1 MAVRPI
7 DIEKFIGLSEQ
18 HPVLDVRSPGEY
30 HHAHI
35 PGAHSFPL
43 FDDAERKEVGTAYK
57 QISRE
62 KAIKIGLDYFGP
74 KMRPLVE
81 QAEAIA
87 EKSGSRTLLVHCW
100 RGGMRSGAVAWLLDV
115 YGFKVHTLI
124 GGYKSFRRWTL
135 EQFEKEYPLELI
147 GGYTG
152 SGKTDLLNALVKKE
166 EAVLDLEGLAHHKG
180 SAFGNIGQPE
190 QPTQEH
196 FENKLAL
203 ALRNIQKAG
212 PNRIWVEDESQRIGR
227 VNIPG
232 TFWQLMRRTVVRFL
246 DIPFEKRLSYIVE
259 GYGSLDAE
267 RLSDATDRI
276 RKKLGDKNATE
287 AIEFIANGQI
297 TEAFDIL
304 LRYYDKLYKK
314 SLQNREQADELI
326 RLIEAAEV
334 GEENATLLLNTRT
347 S

>member
-100 RGGMRSGAVAWLLDV
+100 RGGMRSGAVAWLLDL

-135 EQFEKEYPLELI
+135 DQFEKKYPFTLI

-152 SGKTDLLNALVKKE
+152 SGKTDLLMALQS
-166 EAVLDLEGLAHHKG
+166 AGQSVLDLEGLAHHKG

-190 QPTQEH
+190 QPSQEQ
-196 FENKLAL
+196 FENKLSL
-203 ALRNIQKAG
+203 ALLNLSKNS
-212 PNRIWVEDESQRIGR
+212 PDKIWVEDESQRIGR
-227 VNIPG
+227 LNVPG
-232 TFWQLMRRTVVRFL
+232 PIWEQMRSAAVLFL
-246 DIPFEKRLSYIVE
+246 EIPFEERLKYIVK
-259 GYGSLDAE
+259 GYGFLEAQ
-267 RLSDATDRI
+267 RLIDATDRI
-276 RKKLGDKNATE
+276 RKKLGDKNATD
-287 AIEFIANGQI
+287 AIEYISNGQI
-297 TEAFDIL
+297 LPAFDIL
-304 LRYYDKLYKK
+304 LRYYDKLYLK
-314 SLQNREQADELI
+314 SLFHRENAQALI
-326 RLIEAAEV
+326 QVIEATEV
-334 GEENATLLLNTRT
+334 NESNIQLLLNHRPK
-347 S
+347 

>member
-7 DIEKFIGLSEQ
+7 DIDKFLELRDA

-43 FDDAERKEVGTAYK
+43 FDDDERKEVGTAYK
-57 QISRE
+57 QINRE

-100 RGGMRSGAVAWLLDV
+100 RGGMRSGAVAWLLDL

-135 EQFEKEYPLELI
+135 DQFEKKYLFALI

-152 SGKTDLLNALVKKE
+152 SGKTDLLMALQS
-166 EAVLDLEGLAHHKG
+166 AGQSVLDLEGLAHHKG

-190 QPTQEH
+190 QPSQEQ
-196 FENKLAL
+196 FENKLSL
-203 ALRNIQKAG
+203 ALLNLSKNS
-212 PNRIWVEDESQRIGR
+212 PDKIWVEDESQRIGR
-227 VNIPG
+227 LNVPG
-232 TFWQLMRRTVVRFL
+232 PIWEQMRSAAVLFL
-246 DIPFEKRLSYIVE
+246 ESPFEERLKYIVK
-259 GYGSLDAE
+259 GY
-267 RLSDATDRI
+267 
-276 RKKLGDKNATE
+276 
-287 AIEFIANGQI
+287 
-297 TEAFDIL
+297 
-304 LRYYDKLYKK
+304 
-314 SLQNREQADELI
+314 
-326 RLIEAAEV
+326 
-334 GEENATLLLNTRT
+334 
-347 S
+347 

>member
-7 DIEKFIGLSEQ
+7 DIDTFLDLRES

-30 HHAHI
+30 RHAHI

-43 FDDAERKEVGTAYK
+43 FDDNERKEVGTTYK
-57 QISRE
+57 QQSRE
-62 KAIKIGLDYFGP
+62 QAIKIGLDFFGP
-74 KMRPLVE
+74 KMRPMVDR
-81 QAEAIA
+81 AEAIA

-100 RGGMRSGAVAWLLDV
+100 RGGMRSGGVGWLLDL
-115 YGFKVHTLI
+115 YGFNVHTLV
-124 GGYKSFRRWTL
+124 GGYKSFRRWSL
-135 EQFEKEYPLELI
+135 EQFEKEYPLQLI

-152 SGKTDLLNALVKKE
+152 SGKTDLLNALVKKG
-166 EAVLDLEGLAHHKG
+166 EAILDLEGLAHHKG

-203 ALRNIQKAG
+203 ALLKAAG
-212 PNRIWVEDESQRIGR
+212 GQTARIWVEDESQRIGQ

-232 TFWQLMRRTVVRFL
+232 AFWENMRQSSVCFL
-246 DIPFEKRLSYIVE
+246 DIPFEKRLAYIVQ
-259 GYGSLDAE
+259 GYGSLDVQ
-267 RLSDATDRI
+267 RLCDATDRI

-287 AIEFIANGQI
+287 AIAFLQNGQI

-304 LRYYDKLYKK
+304 LSYYDKMYKK
-314 SLQNREQADELI
+314 SLFNREQAEKLI
-326 RLIEAAEV
+326 QNIEATAV
-334 GEENATLLLNTRT
+334 HEENAELLLKT
-347 S
+347 STL

>member
-1 MAVRPI
+1 MSVRPI
-7 DIEKFIGLSEQ
+7 DIDKFLELRKQ

-30 HHAHI
+30 QHAHI

-43 FDDAERKEVGTAYK
+43 FSDEERKEIGTAYK

-62 KAIKIGLDYFGP
+62 KAIKIGLDHFGP
-74 KMRPLVE
+74 KMRSLVE

-135 EQFEKEYPLELI
+135 AQFEKKQPLRLI

-152 SGKTDLLNALVKKE
+152 SGKTDLLMALQEKG

-196 FENKLAL
+196 FENKLSL
-203 ALRNIQKAG
+203 ALRKLDQENSS
-212 PNRIWVEDESQRIGR
+212 RIWVEDESQRIGR

-232 TFWQLMRRTVVRFL
+232 PFWQQMREAPVLFL
-246 DIPFEKRLSYIVE
+246 EIPFEERLKYIVK
-259 GYGSLDAE
+259 GYGFLDAQ
-267 RLSDATDRI
+267 RLIDATDRI
-276 RKKLGDKNATE
+276 RKKLGDKNANE
-287 AIEFIANGQI
+287 AIEQISNGQI
-297 TEAFDIL
+297 LPAFDTL
-304 LRYYDKLYKK
+304 LRYYDKLYLK
-314 SLQNREQADELI
+314 SLFNRENAQALI
-326 RLIEAAEV
+326 QVIEASDVNES
-334 GEENATLLLNTRT
+334 NIQLLLNHR
-347 S
+347 SA

>member
-1 MAVRPI
+1 
-7 DIEKFIGLSEQ
+7 
-18 HPVLDVRSPGEY
+18 
-30 HHAHI
+30 
-35 PGAHSFPL
+35 
-43 FDDAERKEVGTAYK
+43 
-57 QISRE
+57 
-62 KAIKIGLDYFGP
+62 
-74 KMRPLVE
+74 
-81 QAEAIA
+81 
-87 EKSGSRTLLVHCW
+87 
-100 RGGMRSGAVAWLLDV
+100 MRSGAVAWLLDI
-115 YGFKVHTLI
+115 YGFKVHTLV
-124 GGYKSFRRWTL
+124 GGYKSFRRWSL
-135 EQFEKEYPLELI
+135 EQFEKDYPLELI

-152 SGKTDLLNALVKKE
+152 SGKTDLLNALQLKG

-203 ALRNIQKAG
+203 SLRNIQKAA

-232 TFWQLMRRTVVRFL
+232 SFWQLMRRSVVRFL

-259 GYGSLDAE
+259 GYGSLDVQ

-287 AIEFIANGQI
+287 AIGFIANGQI
-297 TEAFDIL
+297 TEGFEIL
-304 LRYYDKLYKK
+304 LQYYDKLYKK
-314 SLQNREQADELI
+314 SLHNREQADQLI
-326 RLIEAAEV
+326 RLIEAADV
-334 GEENATLLLNTRT
+334 SEENATLLLNTRT